1 MEKSSPGLRPVC
13 LASPSERITA
23 FRSELQEKL
32 RGVQEETRSE
42 FEDLDHFVR
51 EQCFTNFKGH
61 RVTDTIYS

>member
-51 EQCFTNFKGH
+51 ERALPILK
-61 RVTDTIYS
+61 DIE